1 MDKNTIIGILVIA
14 AILIG
19 FSYFNRPS
27 EEYLKKKHTEDSILA
42 VQQKSKD
49 SIAKLK
55 TIAVDTS
62 KTKQNKDTTATVNNT
77 VKNDSIS
84 NSELTNNFGLFSGSA
99 KGINSLYTVE
109 NDLLKFVFHSKG
121 GRIASVEL
129 KNYKT
134 FEGKPLLLFA
144 SDSSRFS
151 LSFFLNNRTI
161 NTEDLYF
168 EPYLNGQK
176 LTNNSNTKVMG
187 NDSLAFAMRVYADT
201 SINKEKLG
209 KYIEFA
215 YNIKGNE
222 YMIGLKF
229 NFVGIK
235 DIVDAN
241 SSSFELNWGA
251 NILRQEKNLDNER
264 ANSTIYYK
272 YFQDDV
278 DYISETKDKEDN
290 LKTRVQWIA
299 FKQQFFTSVLIA
311 DSYFNAA
318 DIKTLTNKTSQ
329 KQVKSMSTK
338 ISMTANSV
346 GSNYSIPMRYYF
358 GPTHYKTLRQYG
370 LSMER
375 QIPLGWSFFL
385 MAWINRF
392 AVIPVFNFLGSFAL
406 NYGIIILILT
416 ILLKIILFPIAYKT
430 YVSSAKMR
438 ILKPE
443 IDEIGKKFPNKD
455 EAVKKQQATMALY
468 KKAGVNPLA
477 GCIPMLLQMP
487 ILFALFRFFPASIEL
502 RQQPFL
508 WATDLSSYDSIYN
521 LGFNIPF
528 YGDHISL
535 FTLLMT
541 ITTIIYTK
549 VNNQMMGSTQQMPGM
564 KAMMYIMPIMFLGIF
579 NNYSSGLSYYYFL
592 ANIFTFL
599 QIFLIRR
606 FLNED
611 KLHQKIE
618 EAKKKPTSAKKS
630 SFQQRLEEMAKQ
642 RGSYKPKK
650 K

>member
-77 VKNDSIS
+77 VKNDSII
-84 NSELTNNFGLFSGSA
+84 NSELSNNFGLFSGSA

-109 NDLLKFVFHSKG
+109 NDLLKFVFNSKG
-121 GRIASVEL
+121 GRIVSVEL

-176 LTNNSNTKVMG
+176 LTNNANTKVMG

-290 LKTRVQWIA
+290 LKSRVQWIS

-318 DIKTLTNKTSQ
+318 DIKTLTNKASQ
-329 KQVKSMSTK
+329 THIKSMFTK
-338 ISMTANSV
+338 ISMSANQV
-346 GSNYSIPMRYYF
+346 GANYSIPMHFYF

-385 MAWINRF
+385 MAWINRY

-455 EAVKKQQATMALY
+455 EAIKKQQATMALY

-502 RQQPFL
+502 RQQSFL
-508 WATDLSSYDSIYN
+508 WATDLSSYDSIYTF
-521 LGFNIPF
+521 GFNIPF

-541 ITTIIYTK
+541 VTTIIYTK
-549 VNNQMMGSTQQMPGM
+549 VNNQMMGSTQQM
-564 KAMMYIMPIMFLGIF
+564 
-579 NNYSSGLSYYYFL
+579 
-592 ANIFTFL
+592 
-599 QIFLIRR
+599 QV
-606 FLNED
+606 
-611 KLHQKIE
+611 
-618 EAKKKPTSAKKS
+618 
-630 SFQQRLEEMAKQ
+630 
-642 RGSYKPKK
+642 
-650 K
+650 

>member
-77 VKNDSIS
+77 VKNDSII
-84 NSELTNNFGLFSGSA
+84 NSELSNNFGLFSGSA

-109 NDLLKFVFHSKG
+109 NDLLKFVFNSKG
-121 GRIASVEL
+121 GRIVSVEL

-176 LTNNSNTKVMG
+176 LTNNANTKVMG

-290 LKTRVQWIA
+290 LKSRVQWIS

-318 DIKTLTNKTSQ
+318 DIKTLTNKASQ
-329 KQVKSMSTK
+329 THIKSMFTK
-338 ISMTANSV
+338 ISMSANQV
-346 GSNYSIPMRYYF
+346 GANYSIPMHFYF

-385 MAWINRF
+385 MAWINRY

-455 EAVKKQQATMALY
+455 EAIKKQQATMALY

-502 RQQPFL
+502 RQQSFL
-508 WATDLSSYDSIYN
+508 WATDLSSYDSIYTF
-521 LGFNIPF
+521 GFNIPF

-541 ITTIIYTK
+541 VTTIIYTK

-618 EAKKKPTSAKKS
+618 EAKKKPASAKKS

>member
-77 VKNDSIS
+77 VKNDSII
-84 NSELTNNFGLFSGSA
+84 NSELSNNFGLFSGSA

-109 NDLLKFVFHSKG
+109 NDLLKFVFNSKG
-121 GRIASVEL
+121 GRIVSVEL

-176 LTNNSNTKVMG
+176 LTNNANTKVMG

-290 LKTRVQWIA
+290 LKSRVQWIS

-318 DIKTLTNKTSQ
+318 DIKTLTNKASQ
-329 KQVKSMSTK
+329 THIKSMFTK
-338 ISMTANSV
+338 ISMSANQV
-346 GSNYSIPMRYYF
+346 GANYSIPMHFYF

-385 MAWINRF
+385 MAWINRY

-455 EAVKKQQATMALY
+455 EAIKKQQATMALY

-502 RQQPFL
+502 RQQSFL
-508 WATDLSSYDSIYN
+508 WATDLSSYDSIYTF
-521 LGFNIPF
+521 GFNIPF

-541 ITTIIYTK
+541 VTTIIYTK

-611 KLHQKIE
+611 KLRQKIE
-618 EAKKKPTSAKKS
+618 EAKKKPASAKKS

>member
-77 VKNDSIS
+77 VKNDSII
-84 NSELTNNFGLFSGSA
+84 NSELSNNFGLFSGSA

-109 NDLLKFVFHSKG
+109 NDLLKFVFNSKG
-121 GRIASVEL
+121 GRIVSVEL

-176 LTNNSNTKVMG
+176 LTNNANTKVMG

-290 LKTRVQWIA
+290 LKSRVQWIS

-318 DIKTLTNKTSQ
+318 DIKTLTNKASQ
-329 KQVKSMSTK
+329 THIKSMFTK
-338 ISMTANSV
+338 ISMSANQV
-346 GSNYSIPMRYYF
+346 GANYSIPMHFYF

-385 MAWINRF
+385 MAWINRY
-392 AVIPVFNFLGSFAL
+392 AVIPVFNFLGSFVL

-455 EAVKKQQATMALY
+455 EAIKKQQATMALY

-502 RQQPFL
+502 RQQSFL
-508 WATDLSSYDSIYN
+508 WATDLSSYDSIYTF
-521 LGFNIPF
+521 GFNIPF

-541 ITTIIYTK
+541 VTTIIYTK

-611 KLHQKIE
+611 KLRQKIE
-618 EAKKKPTSAKKS
+618 EAKKKPASAKKS

>member
-77 VKNDSIS
+77 VKNDSII
-84 NSELTNNFGLFSGSA
+84 NSELSNNFGLFSGSA

-109 NDLLKFVFHSKG
+109 NDLLKFVFNSKG
-121 GRIASVEL
+121 GRIVSVEL

-176 LTNNSNTKVMG
+176 LTNNANTKVMG

-290 LKTRVQWIA
+290 LKSRVQWIS

-318 DIKTLTNKTSQ
+318 DIKTLTNKASQ
-329 KQVKSMSTK
+329 THIKSMFTK
-338 ISMTANSV
+338 ISMSANQV
-346 GSNYSIPMRYYF
+346 GANYSIPMHFYF

-385 MAWINRF
+385 MAWINRY

-438 ILKPE
+438 ILKRE

-455 EAVKKQQATMALY
+455 EAIKKQQATMALY

-502 RQQPFL
+502 RQQSFL
-508 WATDLSSYDSIYN
+508 WATDLSSYDSIYTF
-521 LGFNIPF
+521 GFNIPF

-541 ITTIIYTK
+541 VTTIIYTK

-618 EAKKKPTSAKKS
+618 EAKKKPASAKKS